1 MAISH
6 ALQERTCLVERQPR
20 ESRVQRA
27 WITVPKVAEEIRFDV
42 PFREELL
49 FTSETGFAGRKEL
62 LVHLGVI
69 EAGHGPAIE
78 TERPSG
84 HDQVRALQA
93 GIPLRGRLH
102 QLRI

>member
-1 MAISH
+1 MWRARNSAAVCPGSNVHFAINPSVSH

-27 WITVPKVAEEIRFDV
+27 WITVSKVAEEIRFDV
-42 PFREELL
+42 AFGEELL
-49 FTSETGFAGRKEL
+49 LTSETGLAGGKEL

-78 TERPSG
+78 PARP
-84 HDQVRALQA
+84 
-93 GIPLRGRLH
+93 
-102 QLRI
+102 